1 MTTEEILKQ
10 LNLKCKSELLGMK
23 YEMLHRAIVNNELI
37 DFDSITSFIIKGV
50 REDITPAHTHP
61 DGSQSAEYRTLIV
74 YPDEER
80 CKGGYGIYLGTRD
93 RIYSVNDNLIIT
105 SKN

>member
-23 YEMLHRAIVNNELI
+23 YEMLHRG
-37 DFDSITSFIIKGV
+37 SITSFIIKGV

>member
-23 YEMLHRAIVNNELI
+23 FELLNRAIVNNKLI
-37 DFDSITSFIIKGV
+37 DFGSTTSFIIKGV
-50 REDITPAHTHP
+50 RERITPEQTHP
-61 DGSQSAEYRTLIV
+61 DGSESAEYRTLIV

-80 CKGGYGIYLGTRD
+80 CKGGYGIYLGNND
-93 RIYSVNDNLIIT
+93 RIYSANDN
-105 SKN
+105 

>member
-23 YEMLHRAIVNNELI
+23 FELLNRAIVNNELI
-37 DFDSITSFIIKGV
+37 DFGSTTSFIIKGV
-50 REDITPAHTHP
+50 RENISPEITHP
-61 DGSQSAEYRTLIV
+61 DGSQNAEYRTLIV

-80 CKGGYGIYLGTRD
+80 CKGGYGIYLGNND
-93 RIYSVNDNLIIT
+93 RIYSANDN
-105 SKN
+105 